1 MMVKNLL
8 PLIPEHKLYCEP
20 FFGGGALFFSKE
32 PSAIEVIND
41 INGEVIN
48 FYRMVQL
55 QFDSLQEEIQA
66 TLHSRDLFRQATVVY
81 QNPDM
86 FAPVKRAWAFW
97 TLANQG
103 FSSTLDSWG
112 AGNDD
117 SKQKSLARKRD
128 FFVSDY
134 ADRLTTVQIE
144 CIDALKVI
152 ERCDS
157 PDAFFYIDPP
167 YFNSKMAHYK
177 GYSVADY
184 KLLLDTLSKIKG
196 KFILSSY
203 PSDEL
208 TEYMGKNCWESQ
220 SIEKPI
226 SVTKNTARKKI
237 EMMVYNYNL
246 PFENTF

>member
-1 MMVKNLL
+1 MIKYLL

-32 PSAIEVIND
+32 PSPIEVIND

-55 QFDSLQEEIQA
+55 QFDTLQEEIRT
-66 TLHSRDLFRQATVVY
+66 TLHSRDLFRQATVIY
-81 QNPDM
+81 QNADM
-86 FAPVKRAWAFW
+86 FTPIKRAWAFW

-103 FSSTLDSWG
+103 FASTLESWG

-128 FFVSDY
+128 CFVSEY
-134 ADRLTTVQIE
+134 ADRLNTVQIE
-144 CIDALKVI
+144 CVDALKVI
-152 ERCDS
+152 ERCDA
-157 PDAFFYIDPP
+157 PDTFFYIDPP
-167 YFNSKMAHYK
+167 YFNSRQGHYK

-184 KLLLDTLSKIKG
+184 KLLLDKLSSIKG
-196 KFILSSY
+196 KFLLSSY

-208 TEYMGKNCWESQ
+208 TDYIGKNCWESQ

-226 SVTKNTARKKI
+226 AVTKNTNRKKT
-237 EMMVYNYNL
+237 EVMVYNY
-246 PFENTF
+246 FKV